1 MKMKNQTQ
9 STRVLIIGGG
19 ATGTGLARDLALR
32 GISCILVEKQD
43 INAGASGGNHGL
55 LHSGARYVASDT
67 EAAKECR
74 VESEILKKLAPHCI
88 ENSGGLFVAVSG
100 DNENYIADFPNY
112 CSKCGISATSL
123 DIRIAREMEPT
134 LSDKIIA
141 AYQVQDA
148 SIDPFR
154 LSLENISHAQ
164 RLGCTFL
171 KNTEVIDFHIHDGR
185 IQATVLRNPLTGEA
199 FLIEAEQV
207 VSASGAWAQKIGKL
221 AGVPVGMIYS
231 KGTLLVTP
239 NRIAR
244 RVINRLRPATDGD
257 ILVPGGTVSI
267 LGTTSVRTESPDI
280 VTPTVEEVDRIIDEG
295 AAMVPVL
302 AHSRYIRSYSGV
314 RPLLQPASV
323 ENDRQVSRGFA
334 LIDHQED
341 GLDNFITITG
351 GKLTTFRLMAEKT
364 ADLICRKLHVP
375 VSCKTGI
382 EPLPATQRGKWTEPG
397 ISPRLW
403 MEKQDPE
410 DSLLCECEMVPAS
423 VVEKLHTSISDEG
436 LIPDIHSIALRSRI
450 GKGPCQGAFCSVRVA
465 AHLYNLGKLN
475 ADEGIRQLKHFLS
488 ERWRG
493 QQPLLWDMALAQS
506 ELLEAIHCGTFCLE
520 QPEKEETF

>member
-1 MKMKNQTQ
+1 MKMKSKIQ

-32 GISCILVEKQD
+32 GIPCILVEKQD

-67 EAAKECR
+67 EAANECR
-74 VESEILKKLAPHCI
+74 VESGILKRLAPHCI
-88 ENSGGLFVAVSG
+88 DDTGGLFVAVAG
-100 DNENYIADFPNY
+100 DNENYIADFPYY
-112 CSKCGISATSL
+112 CSKCGISATPL
-123 DIRIAREMEPT
+123 DIGTAREMEPA
-134 LSDKIIA
+134 LSDRIIA

-148 SIDPFR
+148 AIDPFR

-171 KNTEVIDFHIHDGR
+171 KNMEVIDFHIHEGR
-185 IQATVLRNPLTGEA
+185 IQATGLRNPVTGETL
-199 FLIEAEQV
+199 LIEAEQV

-221 AGVPVGMIYS
+221 AGISIGMIYS

-239 NRIAR
+239 NRIAG
-244 RVINRLRPATDGD
+244 RVINRLRRATDGD

-267 LGTTSVRTESPDI
+267 LGTTSVRIESPDMAA
-280 VTPTVEEVDRIIDEG
+280 PTVEEVDLIVDQG

-314 RPLLQPASV
+314 RPLLQPASA

-341 GLDNFITITG
+341 GLENFITITG

-364 ADLICRKLHVP
+364 ADLLCQKLRVTA
-375 VSCKTGI
+375 SCKTKT
-382 EPLPATQRGKWTEPG
+382 EPLPETQRGQWTEPG

-403 MEKQDPE
+403 MGKQDPE
-410 DSLLCECEMVPAS
+410 DFLLCECEMVPAS
-423 VVEKLHTSISDEG
+423 VVEKLHLSISNEG
-436 LIPDIHSIALRSRI
+436 LTPDIHAIALRSRI

-475 ADEGIRQLKHFLS
+475 ADEGIRQLKQFLS

-493 QQPLLWDMALAQS
+493 QHPLLWNQALAQS

-520 QPEKEETF
+520 QSEKEESF

>member
-1 MKMKNQTQ
+1 MN
-9 STRVLIIGGG
+9 SSL
-19 ATGTGLARDLALR
+19 
-32 GISCILVEKQD
+32 LVRIDEKQY
-43 INAGASGGNHGL
+43 GPLSHG
-55 LHSGARYVASDT
+55 
-67 EAAKECR
+67 E
-74 VESEILKKLAPHCI
+74 
-88 ENSGGLFVAVSG
+88 
-100 DNENYIADFPNY
+100 
-112 CSKCGISATSL
+112 
-123 DIRIAREMEPT
+123 
-134 LSDKIIA
+134 
-141 AYQVQDA
+141 
-148 SIDPFR
+148 
-154 LSLENISHAQ
+154 
-164 RLGCTFL
+164 L
-171 KNTEVIDFHIHDGR
+171 KNLIKKGDFSSNDEVWLEDE
-185 IQATVLRNPLTGEA
+185 GEW
-199 FLIEAEQV
+199 IEAEQV
-207 VSASGAWAQKIGKL
+207 VSASGAWAQKIAKL

-314 RPLLQPASV
+314 RPLLQPASA

-364 ADLICRKLHVP
+364 ADLLCRKLHVP

-520 QPEKEETF
+520 QSEKEETF